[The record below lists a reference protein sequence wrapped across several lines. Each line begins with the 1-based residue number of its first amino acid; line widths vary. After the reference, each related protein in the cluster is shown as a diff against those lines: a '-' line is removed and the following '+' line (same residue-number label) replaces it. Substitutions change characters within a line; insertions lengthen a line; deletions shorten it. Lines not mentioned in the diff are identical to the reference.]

1 VKNFIKRN
9 VIGIIC
15 LVSLAVCILFSSN
28 ISHANIRDTS
38 TKQAV
43 DALNETSHSFSSF
56 CDFLD
61 TSTKQAVDAL
71 NETKAFPYYLVD
83 VTRDNKFIGILSTYE
98 RIQLGQIILL
108 EDDVYRVENI
118 KLFCQ
123 KNKNKLKLHG
133 VDECHIYNAQYYEVR
148 VSFVGKAK

>member
-1 VKNFIKRN
+1 MKNFIKRN

-43 DALNETSHSFSSF
+43 DALNET
-56 CDFLD
+56 
-61 TSTKQAVDAL
+61 
-71 NETKAFPYYLVD
+71 KAFPYYFVD
-83 VTRDNKFIGILSTYE
+83 VTRDDKFIGILSTYE